1 MHTLVIIIHVIACFL
16 MIGAILL
23 QSGKGAEIGAAFGG
37 SSQTVFGSR
46 GPANFLSKFTVVVA
60 VVFMVTS
67 FSLAILA
74 KERTFSSTVIDLKKK
89 DASEP
94 APAAAAG
101 QASIRLA
108 FVERSRR
115 RSLATRSQHL
125 RTLRKAVNT
134 CRSERKPEEVH
145 KQASLGPLRRS
156 QASGYVLCLQ

>member
-94 APAAAAG
+94 ASTAAPDKPPSDSHSSGDPA
-101 QASIRLA
+101 
-108 FVERSRR
+108 
-115 RSLATRSQHL
+115 TH
-125 RTLRKAVNT
+125 
-134 CRSERKPEEVH
+134 
-145 KQASLGPLRRS
+145 
-156 QASGYVLCLQ
+156 